1 MATDPVEK
9 ELRAKIKL
17 ALTDFLAIANRIED
31 DTVAQSYPR
40 LAASMARVTGLWKQY
55 SDHVNPK

>member
-17 ALTDFLAIANRIED
+17 ALTDFLAIAM
-31 DTVAQSYPR
+31 AQISARRFSRSSIHYRPQLFATATNNL
-40 LAASMARVTGLWKQY
+40 LAV
-55 SDHVNPK
+55 